1 MPCLAKATDHMLL
14 RQGVV
19 TIRGLEIHGG
29 AVLKPLACFGIGP
42 DGLEFSHD
50 WSKTQT
56 DIADEPPYQFCRD
69 CGGVRRSPW
78 KPD

>member
-1 MPCLAKATDHMLL
+1 MPCLTKATDHMLL
-14 RQGVV
+14 REGLISLAPGSSRSPVLHPFACG
-19 TIRGLEIHGG
+19 IRPE
-29 AVLKPLACFGIGP
+29 
-42 DGLEFSHD
+42 HD

-69 CGGVRRSPW
+69 CGAVRASPW